1 MKNKKSISVTI
12 RLQTLFLA
20 TAFVLSPF
28 VVFAQDGENQDKVHI
43 SGSIQS
49 DMLVPTGEQSDGSH
63 EDFRMNTYVDVNL
76 TSKNV
81 DAGARFEYL
90 EHPMPGFEN
99 DFKGWGVPYVYI
111 KLRIE
116 KAEFTAG
123 NFYEQF
129 GSGFI
134 LRTYEER
141 SLGIDNSLLGGRL
154 VLRPFKGVKIKA
166 LTGVQRYYWAHN
178 DSWITGADVELS
190 IDEWSKA
197 MHDAGTFLTLG
208 ASWVNK
214 YENADNDEIFADAT
228 HKLELPA
235 YVNAFDLRANLQK
248 GGFSILGEYAYKTQD
263 PSFDNGYIYRKGY
276 VAMLSTSYSK
286 KGFSLLLQAKRSDNF
301 SFRSRRSI
309 SGTSSYI
316 NHMPAFTE
324 DQTYTLAAL
333 YPYATNLTGEWA
345 YQAQL
350 GYNFKR
356 RTAIGGRYG
365 MLVKV
370 NFSHVHG
377 IDQNPTSSSVISGL
391 TAGDRGTDGYGSAFW
406 KWGDQTYYQDINVQ
420 IERRLTKSFK
430 LNLMYMNQLYNKT
443 IVEGEGG
450 TIHSNIF
457 IADGL
462 ITLSPKTTLR
472 AEAQYLTTADDDHD
486 WAFAL
491 LELSAIPHWMFTIS
505 DEYNCGRTNAHYWQT
520 YVTYNLKAHRIQ
532 LGWGRTRAGY
542 NCSGGVC
549 RYIPET
555 KGFTLSYNYNF

>member
-1 MKNKKSISVTI
+1 MKNK
-12 RLQTLFLA
+12 LQLLLPA
-20 TAFVLSPF
+20 VLLLMLPSASL
-28 VVFAQDGENQDKVHI
+28 AQDGESGDKVTV

-49 DMLVPTGEQSDGSH
+49 DILVPTGEQSDGSN
-63 EDFRMNTYVDVNL
+63 EDFRTNTYVDVNL
-76 TSKNV
+76 TSKNI

-99 DFKGWGVPYVYI
+99 DFKGWGVPYAYL

-116 KAEFTAG
+116 NAEFTAG

-154 VLRPFKGVKIKA
+154 TVRPFKGVKIKV
-166 LTGVQRYYWAHN
+166 LSGVQRYYWAHN
-178 DSWITGADVELS
+178 NSWITGADMELS

-197 MHDAGTFLTLG
+197 MRDAATYLTIG

-214 YENADNDEIFADAT
+214 YEKASDDEIFADAT
-228 HKLELPA
+228 HKLVLPD
-235 YVNAFDLRANLQK
+235 YVNAYDLRANLQK
-248 GGFSILGEYAYKTQD
+248 GGLNILGEYAYKTED

-276 VAMLSTSYSK
+276 VAMLSASYSK
-286 KGFSLLLQAKRSDNF
+286 KGFSLLLQGKRSDNF
-301 SFRSRRSI
+301 SFRSRRTI
-309 SGTSSYI
+309 NGTSSYI
-316 NHMPAFTE
+316 NHLPAFTE
-324 DQTYTLAAL
+324 DHTYTLAAL
-333 YPYATNLTGEWA
+333 YPYATNATGEWA
-345 YQAQL
+345 YQAQI

-370 NFSHVHG
+370 NFSHVHA
-377 IDQNPTSSSVISGL
+377 IDQSDRTSSVIDGL
-391 TAGDRGTDGYGSAFW
+391 SAGGRGTDGYGSAFW
-406 KWGDQTYYQDINVQ
+406 KWGDHTYYQDINVQ
-420 IERRLTKSFK
+420 IERRLTKTFK

-443 IVEGEGG
+443 VVEGEGG
-450 TIHSNIF
+450 NVRSDIF

-462 ITLSPKTTLR
+462 FTLSPKTTLR
-472 AEAQYLTTADDDHD
+472 AEVQYLTTDDDDCD

-491 LELSAIPHWMFTIS
+491 LELSAVPHWMFTVS

-520 YVTYNLKAHRIQ
+520 YITYNLNAHRIQ